1 VRAVWVVL
9 TLLALTVVVVARRRP
24 ALPRRRLL
32 LSLGYLAL
40 VVFALVALQGVVMFV
55 TSALLIGYGL
65 LLASRGGLRESNGS
79 LSGRGVG
86 ALSFLISGGLLLAFA
101 VGAAITGLETS

>member
-1 VRAVWVVL
+1 MRAVWVVL
-9 TLLALTVVVVARRRP
+9 TLLALAAVVVVRRRGD
-24 ALPRRRLL
+24 LPRRRLL
-32 LSLGYLAL
+32 LFLAYLAL
-40 VVFALVALQGVVMFV
+40 VVFALFALQGVVMFV

-65 LLASRGGLRESNGS
+65 LLASRRGLRESNGS

-101 VGAAITGLETS
+101 IGAATTGLDIS